1 MAQRDGVEGLGIA
14 AELEELRRL
23 EPPAQDPAHREAI
36 MRSVL
41 ELSTAH
47 AEARAFRV
55 AAPRRRFAAALHSRR
70 IPRYALPL
78 AAAAAIGIAW
88 LVAPRDDGDAASAPV
103 AAPSPRLVLRSG
115 ALAANDVPV
124 RSGAAIAADTAIETS
139 AEPAELVLRDASVL
153 SAARDT
159 ALVYTANGEDRFRLE
174 HGEVSLR
181 VQPRTA
187 AAPLVVETEE
197 LSAWVVGTRFAVSRS
212 RRDSHYETTV
222 VVAEGLV
229 RVVSKADAE
238 TQLLGA
244 GARLTLR
251 AANVPEPGA
260 QLEPGASSAQREPED
275 APSKLAPALR
285 GGASSTGSAPALR
298 GGASFSTVIRQKL
311 KAGEIGTA
319 RRLIQRAQRDRAA
332 SDVELAMLEAEAD
345 LAERRP
351 ERAKG
356 RYLAIV
362 SRYPQ
367 TSEAELSLFAAAQL
381 SRGKAGIDL
390 LQRYLA
396 RYPDGRFAKEAA
408 RLLDALDTRTGP
420 D

>member
-1 MAQRDGVEGLGIA
+1 MTQRDGVEGLGIA

-23 EPPAQDPAHREAI
+23 EPPPQDPARREAI
-36 MRSVL
+36 LRSVL
-41 ELSTAH
+41 EQSAAQTQ
-47 AEARAFRV
+47 ARAFRP
-55 AAPRRRFAAALHSRR
+55 ARIRRFAA
-70 IPRYALPL
+70 PL
-78 AAAAAIGIAW
+78 AAAAALWIAW
-88 LVAPRDDGDAASAPV
+88 LVVPRGDRDASSAPA
-103 AAPSPRLVLRSG
+103 AAPAARLVLRSG
-115 ALAANDVPV
+115 SVAAGATQVQ
-124 RSGAAIAADTAIETS
+124 SGAPIAEGTPIATF
-139 AEPAELVLRDASVL
+139 AEPAELALRDASVL

-159 ALVYTANGEDRFRLE
+159 QLVYSANGEDRFRLQ

-212 RRDSHYETTV
+212 KRDRYYETTV

-229 RVVSKADAE
+229 RVVAKANAQ

-251 AANVPEPGA
+251 AANAPEPAAEREPGA
-260 QLEPGASSAQREPED
+260 AERAAGP
-275 APSKLAPALR
+275 PAKSDST
-285 GGASSTGSAPALR
+285 GGAR
-298 GGASFSTVIRQKL
+298 GATASRHAISTVIRQKL

-319 RRLIQRAQRDRAA
+319 RRMIERAQRDRAA

-362 SRYPQ
+362 SRYPH

-396 RYPDGRFAKEAA
+396 RYPDGRFAKEAT
-408 RLLDALDTRTGP
+408 RLLDALDTRTAP

>member
-23 EPPAQDPAHREAI
+23 EPPAQDPAQREAI
-36 MRSVL
+36 LQSVL

-55 AAPRRRFAAALHSRR
+55 VAPRRRFAAAFHSRR

-88 LVAPRDDGDAASAPV
+88 VVVAGRGRDAASAPV

-115 ALAANDVPV
+115 SVAAGDAPV
-124 RSGAAIAADTAIETS
+124 RSGAAIAADTAIETF

-159 ALVYTANGEDRFRLE
+159 ALVYSANSGIAPALRGGAMSIGEDRFRLE

-187 AAPLVVETEE
+187 AAPLVVETDE

-212 RRDSHYETTV
+212 KRDSYYETTV

-229 RVVSKADAE
+229 RVVSKADAA

-251 AANVPEPGA
+251 AASAPEPGA
-260 QLEPGASSAQREPED
+260 QLEPGASSGQGEPAED
-275 APSKLAPALR
+275 
-285 GGASSTGSAPALR
+285 APALR

-319 RRLIQRAQRDRAA
+319 RRLIERAQRERAA

-351 ERAKG
+351 ERAKS

-362 SRYPQ
+362 SRYPR